1 MLKRRALLIV
11 ILLAAAFG
19 STAALFTFS
28 AGAQTD
34 EQRAEGNSGV
44 AEARADGVEMS
55 VKAGFGRIFVHVL
68 NGTWVPFRIAVAN
81 QGEAVNGR
89 LVVRVES
96 DQGPTSQYREFVK
109 EVQLPTGSRQY
120 HEVSA
125 FLSSD
130 EPCQVRLVSGD
141 RVIAEATLNVQ
152 GQWGLSDEMEIGVVD
167 TDATTLNSITST
179 EIFRIPNRLPF
190 SNRPRPTPDPTQGRG
205 VQPQPPQPQP
215 PQPQTSQ
222 PQTTPSASPSS
233 SPSSSPSASPGA
245 SPVPPVPPPPPRR
258 RGFGSQ
264 QQSLIARPTVVS
276 SEDLPRD
283 YVSYDQLDAVIL
295 GDGPLS
301 QLTEDQAR
309 ALRLWVASGGLLIVS
324 GGADFA
330 GLRATGLD
338 NILPVEAQGASAGQ
352 LSELTA
358 IYGEFES
365 ADQSLVM
372 SARLRPG
379 ARVLIGSS
387 ERPVVAEKNYG
398 AGLVRFVAFNPKL
411 NPYRGWGAA
420 KDLWS
425 DLLLPAVENR
435 PKPVN
440 WVTRGMRQGNYSNDY
455 GIHNY
460 LFKLAEIEPPS
471 SRYVLLFL
479 LAYVVLVGPLN
490 YLILRWRRKTDLAW
504 LTIPA
509 VVILFT
515 TVSVAVAQVSRGG
528 RSIAA
533 DVSLVEL
540 HQNDGVA
547 RVTTGIMIMPT
558 SKDTHDIRFAGS
570 NTYASDMRED
580 MGPGPSTV
588 EEFVSKREP
597 QHFAMRVPMNTWTSA
612 VFQSRSMKESAPAL
626 VSLNASA
633 GPAAVTVKNL
643 GGTPITKAVL
653 MTADGITEPFDLGGG
668 EQKQVA
674 LAQAEPVTFANWY
687 AKQLAAS
694 EHEMAIFEDIT
705 FALDREIGGQPA
717 FLKGFFEKETLPFA
731 LKMLERPV
739 MVGFIEET
747 PAEIDFSHGLKRAS
761 KSFYVIHL

>member
-11 ILLAAAFG
+11 ILLAITSC
-19 STAALFTFS
+19 STAALFTYS
-28 AGAQTD
+28 AAAQTD
-34 EQRAEGNSGV
+34 EQQAGGNSGV
-44 AEARADGVEMS
+44 AEARAGGVEMA

-89 LVVRVES
+89 LVVRVET
-96 DQGPTSQYREFVK
+96 DQGPSPQYREFIK

-120 HEVSA
+120 HEISA
-125 FLSSD
+125 LLSSD
-130 EPCQVRLVSGD
+130 EPCQVRLVAGD

-167 TDATTLNSITST
+167 TDATTLNNITST
-179 EIFRIPNRLPF
+179 EIFRTPNRLPF
-190 SNRPRPTPDPTQGRG
+190 SNRTRPNADPAQAQGAQSQTAQR
-205 VQPQPPQPQP
+205 QAPQAAPSASPAG
-215 PQPQTSQ
+215 S
-222 PQTTPSASPSS
+222 PSASPS
-233 SPSSSPSASPGA
+233 A
-245 SPVPPVPPPPPRR
+245 SPVPPVPPPPPPPRR
-258 RGFGSQ
+258 RGLSSQ

-283 YVSYDQLDAVIL
+283 YVSYDQLDALIL

-309 ALRLWVASGGLLIVS
+309 ALRLWVASGGLLIVT

-330 GLRATGLD
+330 GLRSTGLD
-338 NILPVEAQGASAGQ
+338 NILPVEAQGASAAP

-365 ADQSLVM
+365 AEQSLVM

-379 ARVLIGSS
+379 ARALVGSN

-425 DLLLPAVENR
+425 DLLLPVVENR
-435 PKPVN
+435 PKSVN
-440 WVTRGMRQGNYSNDY
+440 WITRGMRQGNYSNDY

-460 LFKLAEIEPPS
+460 LYRLAEIEPPS

-509 VVILFT
+509 VVLLFT

-540 HQNDGVA
+540 HQNDGLA
-547 RVTTGIMIMPT
+547 RVTTGIMVMPT
-558 SKDTHDIRFAGS
+558 SKDTHDIRFAGHD
-570 NTYASDMRED
+570 TYASDMRED
-580 MGPGPSTV
+580 AGPGTSTV
-588 EEFVSKREP
+588 GEFVSKREA
-597 QHFAMRVPMNTWTSA
+597 QHFTMSVPMNTWTSM
-612 VFQSRSMKESAPAL
+612 VFQSRSIKEGAPAL
-626 VSLNASA
+626 ISLASA
-633 GPAAVTVKNL
+633 SPTSVTVKNL
-643 GGTPITKAVL
+643 GGSPMTKAVL
-653 MTADGITEPFDLGGG
+653 MTRDGITEPFDLGGG

-674 LAQAEPVTFANWY
+674 LAQAEAATFASWY
-687 AKQLAAS
+687 LKQLATTA
-694 EHEMAIFEDIT
+694 HEAEIFEDLT

-717 FLKGFFEKETLPFA
+717 FLKGFFEKETMPVS

-739 MVGFIEET
+739 MVGFVEGT
-747 PAEIDFSHGLKRAS
+747 PSEIDFSQRLKRTS
-761 KSFYVIHL
+761 RSFYVIHL

>member
-1 MLKRRALLIV
+1 SLMLKRRALLIV
-11 ILLAAAFG
+11 ILLAISFG

-34 EQRAEGNSGV
+34 ERQAEGNSGV
-44 AEARADGVEMS
+44 AEARADGVEMT
-55 VKAGFGRIFVHVL
+55 VKAGFGRVFVHVL

-89 LVVRVES
+89 LIVRVET
-96 DQGPTSQYREFVK
+96 DQGPSQQYREFVK

-120 HEVSA
+120 HEISA
-125 FLSSD
+125 LLSSD
-130 EPCQVRLVSGD
+130 EPCKVQLVSGD
-141 RVIAEATLNVQ
+141 TVIAEATLNVQ

-167 TDATTLNSITST
+167 TDATTLNNITST
-179 EIFRIPNRLPF
+179 EIFRTPNRLPF
-190 SNRPRPTPDPTQGRG
+190 SNTTRPNADPAQAQAARLPA
-205 VQPQPPQPQP
+205 QPLPPPPVAAPQASP
-215 PQPQTSQ
+215 SGS
-222 PQTTPSASPSS
+222 PSASPSAA
-233 SPSSSPSASPGA
+233 P

-283 YVSYDQLDAVIL
+283 YVSYDQLDALIL

-309 ALRLWVASGGLLIVS
+309 ALRLWVASGGLLIVT

-352 LSELTA
+352 LSELTS

-365 ADQSLVM
+365 AEQSLVM
-372 SARLRPG
+372 SARVRPG
-379 ARVLIGSS
+379 ARVLVGSDD
-387 ERPVVAEKNYG
+387 RPVAAEKNYG

-411 NPYRGWGAA
+411 NPYRGWGPA

-440 WVTRGMRQGNYSNDY
+440 WITRGMRQGNYSNDY

-490 YLILRWRRKTDLAW
+490 YLILRWKRKTDLAW

-509 VVILFT
+509 VVLLFT

-540 HQNDGVA
+540 HQNDGLA

-558 SKDTHDIRFAGS
+558 SKDTHDIRFAGH
-570 NTYASDMRED
+570 NTYANDMRED
-580 MGPGPSTV
+580 MGPGSSTV
-588 EEFVSKREP
+588 GEYVSKREP
-597 QHFAMRVPMNTWTSA
+597 QHFVMSVPMNTWTST
-612 VFQSRSMKESAPAL
+612 VFQSRSIKEGAPAL
-626 VSLNASA
+626 VSLASA
-633 GPAAVTVKNL
+633 SPTSVAVKNL
-643 GGTPITKAVL
+643 AGSPIKKAVL
-653 MTADGITEPFDLGGG
+653 MTRDGITEPFDLDGG

-674 LAQAEPVTFANWY
+674 LAQAEPSTFAAWY

-694 EHEMAIFEDIT
+694 PHESEIFEDLT

-717 FLKGFFEKETLPFA
+717 FLKGFFEKETLPFS
-731 LKMLERPV
+731 LRMLERPV
-739 MVGFIEET
+739 LVGFVEES
-747 PAEIDFSHGLKRAS
+747 PAQMDFSHSLKRTS